1 MRFFAAEALLRMTRV
16 CGAVGIRVVPLEAG
30 LGWLGG
36 AGGCG
41 KAAAARLRVAPHSK
55 SSGRGEC
62 GVVVI
67 GALVG
72 GCASQVQKAAD

>member
-1 MRFFAAEALLRMTRV
+1 MRFFAALRTTAGLWGR
-16 CGAVGIRVVPLEAG
+16 GIRVVPLEAG

-41 KAAAARLRVAPHSK
+41 KAAAVRLHVAPHSK

-72 GCASQVQKAAD
+72 GCASQVQEAAD